1 MARAAV
7 SLATT
12 QPRSSRPSTSGRTP
26 WGSRAAYRVSSSMK
40 TKLNAPLSSGST
52 SSAVASRVRSG
63 LPVSSAVT
71 RAVSVVL
78 PRLISLPACD
88 PCRSSTRSRSS
99 TEFVRLPLWARA
111 TVPPVPPS
119 VGWAFSHR
127 PAGRGVAGVTDG
139 DVPAQG
145 AQRALVEDLADQ
157 PHVLV
162 DEDLLAVG
170 RRNAGRLLPAV
181 LQGVEAEVGELGDLL
196 ARGPDAE
203 DTAGVLRCLVSE
215 GGGVEIVRESSVSAS
230 HVSVSHRG
238 KADRPGCGQRR
249 RSASTARSAAR
260 KAPSAANSRPKKPSW
275 APPL

>member
-1 MARAAV
+1 
-7 SLATT
+7 
-12 QPRSSRPSTSGRTP
+12 
-26 WGSRAAYRVSSSMK
+26 MK
-40 TKLNAPLSSGST
+40 TKQKAPLSSGST
-52 SSAVASRVRSG
+52 SRAAVSIGWSGSAARS
-63 LPVSSAVT
+63 VVT
-71 RAVSVVL
+71 RAVSEVL
-78 PRLISLPACD
+78 PRPSSPRLPA
-88 PCRSSTRSRSS
+88 PAPSRSVTSSRSS
-99 TEFVRLPLWARA
+99 TVLMRLPLWARA
-111 TVPPVPPS
+111 TEVSPVPPEGGLG
-119 VGWAFSHR
+119 VLPRR
-127 PAGRGVAGVTDG
+127 PAGGGVAGVADG
-139 DVPAQG
+139 DVPAQR
-145 AQRALVEDLADQ
+145 AERALVEDLADQ

-170 RRNAGRLLPAV
+170 RRDAGRLLPAV
-181 LQGVEAEVGELGDLL
+181 LQRVEAEVGELGDLL